1 MGGPWMVRKIIHL
14 DLDAF
19 FCAVEALRAPS
30 LHGKTFAVGGR
41 PEYRGVIAS
50 CSYPARRF
58 GVRSAMPTARAL
70 LLCPDLIVISGHH
83 TDYSDHS
90 RRVMSHLY
98 NFAHLVEQI
107 SIDEAFIDISDL
119 RAPAEQIAREL
130 QSTIWQDLQLPCS
143 LGVATNKLVAK
154 IANNIGKS
162 SARAEGPPMAINV
175 VPPGEERAF
184 LAPLPITELWGV
196 GPKTAESLTQLSIRT
211 IGDLADWPA
220 EDLVRR
226 FGKHGTDLAR
236 RARGIDDRPV
246 AAAGPGMKSISH
258 ETTFAQDVTDE
269 AELKRTLYRLSENV
283 GRRLRRAGLSA
294 STIKIKLRWS
304 DFTTL
309 TRQVTLPESTDQDS
323 VIYETAQQLLMD
335 NWRSPR
341 PVRLIGVGTS
351 NLAEPAAQLRLWD
364 TSNEKGRKLQQTLD
378 SLRDRFG
385 RNAIQRAFVM
395 KPPSDAS
402 RPSDMGVS
410 RSGESPEAGTQR
422 GETDEGQDGT

>member
-1 MGGPWMVRKIIHL
+1 MSRKIIHL

-19 FCAVEALRAPS
+19 FCAVEALRDPS
-30 LHGKTFAVGGR
+30 LHGKAFAVGGR

-50 CSYPARRF
+50 CSYPARKY

-70 LLCPDLIVISGHH
+70 LVCPDLIVISGHH
-83 TDYSDHS
+83 TDYGDYS
-90 RRVMSHLY
+90 RRVMNHLY

-119 RAPAEQIAREL
+119 RAPPEQIAREL

-154 IANNIGKS
+154 IANNVGKA
-162 SARAEGPPMAINV
+162 SARTEGPPMAINV
-175 VPPGEERAF
+175 VPPGEESAF

-196 GPKTAESLTQLSIRT
+196 GPKTAESLEQLGIRT
-211 IGDLADWPA
+211 IGDLANWPA
-220 EDLVRR
+220 DDLVRR
-226 FGKHGTDLAR
+226 FGKHGTDLVR

-246 AAAGPGMKSISH
+246 AAAEPGMKSVSH
-258 ETTFAQDVTDE
+258 ETTFARDVTDE
-269 AELKRTLYRLSENV
+269 TELKRTLYRLSENV
-283 GRRLRRAGLSA
+283 GRRLRKAELSA

-323 VIYETAQQLLMD
+323 AIYKAAQQLLKD
-335 NWRSPR
+335 NWRPPR
-341 PVRLIGVGTS
+341 PVRLIGVGAS
-351 NLAEPAAQLRLWD
+351 NLAEPIAQLRLWD
-364 TSNEKGRKLQQTLD
+364 TSNEKGQKLQQTLD

-385 RNAIQRAFVM
+385 RDAIQRAFVM
-395 KPPSDAS
+395 KPPSEAS
-402 RPSDMGVS
+402 RPSDMGIS
-410 RSGESPEAGTQR
+410 RSGEGPEE
-422 GETDEGQDGT
+422 ETERRDADEGKDGT